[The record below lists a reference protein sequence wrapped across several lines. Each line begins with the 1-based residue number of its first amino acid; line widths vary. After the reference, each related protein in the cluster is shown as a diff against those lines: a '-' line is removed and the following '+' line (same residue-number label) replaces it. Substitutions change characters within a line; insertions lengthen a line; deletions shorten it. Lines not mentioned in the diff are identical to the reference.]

1 MARSVLTSALVQLFP
16 GAIPGTRSVV
26 RGDRGVA
33 TPPPQ
38 FGEGWGSNMTWD
50 AGH

>member
-33 TPPPQ
+33 TPPPNLGKDGGQ
-38 FGEGWGSNMTWD
+38 I
-50 AGH
+50 